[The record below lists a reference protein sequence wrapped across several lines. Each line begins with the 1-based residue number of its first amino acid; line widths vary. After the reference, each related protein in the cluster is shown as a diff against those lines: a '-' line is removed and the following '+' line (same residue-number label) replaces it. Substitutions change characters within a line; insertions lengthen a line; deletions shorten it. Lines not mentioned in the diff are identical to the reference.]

1 MGARVNFGALAT
13 GGGWSNKPGAL
24 QPSFEESRGDCRP
37 NYNYQRRSAMTWKDR
52 NGWTS
57 LWPSSRF
64 AGGDLGGGYNPIGQG
79 VGDTGMYEPFSCD
92 GEGTQTKRFIRGTC
106 VDASEVPVANAT
118 VQAFRTSDDFYAGE
132 GVSLDDG
139 TYYVGVEQALGVA
152 HYLVAYKPGSPDIA
166 GTTVNTLTPT
176 NVDGS

>member
-24 QPSFEESRGDCRP
+24 QPSFEERRGDCRP

-79 VGDTGMYEPFSCD
+79 VGDTGVGLSIAKTLTEAQKGRIWVESELGVGSTFSVLLPI
-92 GEGTQTKRFIRGTC
+92 TKNASAK
-106 VDASEVPVANAT
+106 ASEN
-118 VQAFRTSDDFYAGE
+118 
-132 GVSLDDG
+132 
-139 TYYVGVEQALGVA
+139 
-152 HYLVAYKPGSPDIA
+152 
-166 GTTVNTLTPT
+166 
-176 NVDGS
+176 